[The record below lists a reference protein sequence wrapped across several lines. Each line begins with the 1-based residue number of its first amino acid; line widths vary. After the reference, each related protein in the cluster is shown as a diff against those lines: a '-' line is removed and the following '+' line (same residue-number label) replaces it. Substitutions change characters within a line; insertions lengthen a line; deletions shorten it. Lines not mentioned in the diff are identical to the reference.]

1 MSSHA
6 KHMSDDS
13 DETRKPREAV
23 IELENVTKEFALED
37 SLLDQLMGR
46 RTTITAVSNV
56 SLTAYEGET
65 LGIVGESGSGKST
78 LANLITGLHTPTQG
92 TVRINGEE
100 VSSVTRRSPELLAD
114 VGVIFQN
121 AKSSIDPRLTVRQAI
136 AEPLKTQGY
145 GRTERQERISELLEL
160 VNLSERYTDRY
171 AHELS
176 GGQAQRVAIAR
187 AIATEPRVLILDEP
201 VSALDVSVK
210 GSIINLLMRL
220 QREFGLTYVLISHDL
235 SVVRHI
241 ADRIAV
247 MYLGE
252 LMEVGSAEPLFETPA
267 HPYTKALLEAIPDT
281 DPTTSVLDAFVLEG
295 DVPSPVDPPS
305 GCVFHTRCPIAEDRC
320 RRDVPPVVDVETSA
334 SRCHFA
340 KRVRAEKEEVQNP

>member
-1 MSSHA
+1 MSSHSR
-6 KHMSDDS
+6 HVSDGR
-13 DETRKPREAV
+13 DEGREPPAV
-23 IELENVTKEFALED
+23 IELENVSKEFALED
-37 SLLDQLMGR
+37 SLLDRLMGT

-78 LANLITGLHTPTQG
+78 LANLITGLHTATQG

-100 VSSVTRRSPELLAD
+100 VRSVTRRSPELLAD

-136 AEPLKTQGY
+136 AEPLKTQGD
-145 GRTERQERISELLEL
+145 GRTERQQRIAELLEL
-160 VNLSERYTDRY
+160 VNLSERYADRY

-220 QREFGLTYVLISHDL
+220 QRELGLTYVLISHDL
-235 SVVRHI
+235 SVVKHI

-320 RRDVPPVVDVETSA
+320 RSEVPPAVDVETSA
-334 SRCHFA
+334 SKCHFA
-340 KRVRAEKEEVQNP
+340 ERVRTEQDGVQTP